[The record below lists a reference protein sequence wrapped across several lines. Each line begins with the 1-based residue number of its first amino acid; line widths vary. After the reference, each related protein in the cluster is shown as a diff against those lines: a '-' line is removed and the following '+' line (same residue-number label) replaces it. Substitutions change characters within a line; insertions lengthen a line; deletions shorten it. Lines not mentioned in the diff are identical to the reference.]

1 MQVSEIMKS
10 DVSCVREGHTIVQA
24 AQLMRDKNI
33 GFLPVCDDS
42 NHVLGTLTDRDIAIR
57 CAADGID
64 PNECKVEQVFTREVV
79 ASKPDDDLAVAE
91 ELMARY
97 QKSRIIVV
105 DDDDSLC
112 GVVSLSD
119 IAQRAGLTDGGKTLR
134 YVTARESRNN

>member
-10 DVSCVREGHTIVQA
+10 DVACVREGHTIVEA

-33 GFLPVCDDS
+33 GFLPVCDEA
-42 NHVLGTLTDRDIAIR
+42 NHVLGTITDRDIVIR
-57 CAADGID
+57 CAADGMD
-64 PNECKVEQVFTREVV
+64 PSACKVEQVFTREVV
-79 ASKPDDDLAVAE
+79 ASKPEDDLAVAE

-105 DDDDSLC
+105 DDQDILC

-119 IAQRAGLTDGGKTLR
+119 IAQHAGLSDGGKTLR
-134 YVTARESRNN
+134 YVTSREARSN

>member
-10 DVSCVREGHTIVQA
+10 DVTCVREGHSVLQA

-33 GFLPVCDDS
+33 GFLPVCDAT

-64 PNECKVEQVFTREVV
+64 ANECKVEQIFTREVV

-97 QKSRIIVV
+97 QKSRILVV
-105 DDDDSLC
+105 DDEDGLC

-119 IAQRAGLTDGGKTLR
+119 IAQKAGLADGGKTLR
-134 YVTARESRNN
+134 YVTSREARSN